1 MLRDW
6 NFWCTVMTSV
16 AAVVAIGVS
25 VHQIRLSNKQQLFER
40 RLKAYMMANSII
52 SLCKENYVFLSEK
65 RKAEPQFANDL
76 VFVWLTN
83 NTYMEGQAEA
93 IEHPLEQPFHKELLK
108 KREELRNMAM
118 EFEFIF
124 KGNVA
129 SLYGNFLRDYE
140 NALAVMYQYEIIIR
154 KMKEENEKYPHTSEV
169 LSKMFSEEEY
179 RDRLYDALG
188 KLKVSYDTVS
198 QEKNDKQ
205 LRKQLALIQ
214 GAKAYGKI
222 IYRSGL

>member
-16 AAVVAIGVS
+16 ASVIALCVS
-25 VHQIRLSNKQQLFER
+25 VHQIRLSNKQQLFDR

-65 RKAEPQFANDL
+65 RKTEPQFANDL
-76 VFVWLTN
+76 VFIWLTN

-93 IEHPLEQPFHKELLK
+93 IEHPLEQPFHKDFLQ

-188 KLKVSYDTVS
+188 KLKASYDAVS

-205 LRKQLALIQ
+205 LRKQLTLI
-214 GAKAYGKI
+214 
-222 IYRSGL
+222 

>member
-198 QEKNDKQ
+198 QDKNDKQ
-205 LRKQLALIQ
+205 LRKQLALI
-214 GAKAYGKI
+214 
-222 IYRSGL
+222 

>member
-140 NALAVMYQYEIIIR
+140 NALVVMYQYQIIIK
-154 KMKEENEKYPHTSEV
+154 KMEEENGKHPNTSEV

-205 LRKQLALIQ
+205 LRKQLALI
-214 GAKAYGKI
+214 
-222 IYRSGL
+222 